1 MPANGLKTDRRAA
14 ARSLRRLIVALVL
27 PALLAGCSLEAL
39 LPATVTPTPTITP
52 TFTPSKTALPTLT
65 PTATATA
72 TATNTATM
80 TATASA
86 TATPTATP
94 TVYGVVRARQ
104 RINVRA
110 GPGTQFAVSESLAP
124 ESGVQVIGQNDE
136 GDWYQIRRDEGDEG
150 WVSAA
155 LLRIV
160 EPTPAAEPTE
170 AQAQRISEET
180 RIVIELGDAAG
191 QANEDGDDGVLVIN
205 VPIADVNAM
214 RLTATEL
221 VGADMTASAAAA
233 LTRPAA
239 PGPSPTIPPPTAEAP
254 AATPLFD
261 VNVFAFCNDPV
272 FGIDAPSNL
281 TAGSTIKIFW
291 AWFASTESYLQQHIT
306 NATHELRVNGALI
319 ENVNL
324 YRLNPSR
331 SGAQH
336 VVYWY
341 VPYGPLEA
349 GPHYIT
355 YRVTWRNPISD
366 GYASYGPGAD
376 TEFEEESCNFVV
388 R

>member
-1 MPANGLKTDRRAA
+1 MAA
-14 ARSLRRLIVALVL
+14 AEPRFNAGKITCRLRMLIAALAL

-52 TFTPSKTALPTLT
+52 TFRPTNTATST
-65 PTATATA
+65 TAPTATATF
-72 TATNTATM
+72 TATNTATA

-110 GPGTQFAVSESLAP
+110 GPGTQFGAIGSLAP

-136 GDWYQIRRDEGDEG
+136 GDWYQIRREEGDEG

-160 EPTPAAEPTE
+160 EPTPVAEPTA

-191 QANEDGDDGVLVIN
+191 QVNEEGEDGVLVIN
-205 VPIADVNAM
+205 VPIADVDAM

-221 VGADMTASAAAA
+221 VAADMTASAEAAP
-233 LTRPAA
+233 TRPAA
-239 PGPSPTIPPPTAEAP
+239 QTPSPTIAPPTAEAP
-254 AATPLFD
+254 AATPQLG
-261 VNVFAFCNDPV
+261 VKVFAFCNDPV

-281 TAGSTIKIFW
+281 AAGSTIKIFW
-291 AWFASTESYLQQHIT
+291 AWFASTETYLQQHIT

-319 ENVNL
+319 ENVNM
-324 YRLNPSR
+324 YRLDPSR

-366 GYASYGPGAD
+366 GYASYGPGAA

>member
-1 MPANGLKTDRRAA
+1 MPAADRNGNRIIR
-14 ARSLRRLIVALVL
+14 ARSLRLLTVALAL
-27 PALLAGCSLEAL
+27 PMMLASCSLEAL
-39 LPATVTPTPTITP
+39 LPATATSTPTITP
-52 TFTPSKTALPTLT
+52 TVTPTHTATDTSTPS
-65 PTATATA
+65 ATATS
-72 TATNTATM
+72 TATNTPTA

-94 TVYGVVRARQ
+94 TVYGVVSARG

-110 GPGTQFAVSESLAP
+110 GPGTGFPVRGSLAP
-124 ESGVQVIGQNDE
+124 DSGVQVIGTNDE
-136 GDWYQIRRDEGDEG
+136 GDWYQIRREDGDTG
-150 WVSAA
+150 WVSAG
-155 LLRIV
+155 LLRIQ
-160 EPTPAAEPTE
+160 EPPPGPATAAGE
-170 AQAQRISEET
+170 AQRISEET
-180 RIVIELGDAAG
+180 RIVVELGDAAS
-191 QANEDGDDGVLVIN
+191 EEIDGVLVIN
-205 VPIADVNAM
+205 VPIADIDAM

-221 VGADMTASAAAA
+221 VGFDRTATAE
-233 LTRPAA
+233 AA
-239 PGPSPTIPPPTAEAP
+239 PSEPPERASPPTDPPPTAAP
-254 AATPLFD
+254 PPATPRFN
-261 VNVFAFCNDPV
+261 VNVFAFCNDPA
-272 FGIDAPSNL
+272 FGINAPSDL

-291 AWFASTESYLQQHIT
+291 AWFASSESYLRQHMT

-319 ENVNL
+319 ENVNV

-331 SGAQH
+331 SGEQH

-366 GYASYGPGAD
+366 GYASYGPGAA